1 MIKGL
6 VTDLIRHP
14 LSMMLI
20 GGVTIYIAESVKVAV
35 ERKHQRNA
43 IQEGKAYPG
52 YEFDGL
58 FVKAKISE
66 VKVK

>member
-1 MIKGL
+1 MKGL

-20 GGVTIYIAESVKVAV
+20 GGVTIYIAESAKVAI
-35 ERKHQRNA
+35 ERKHHREA
-43 IQEGKAYPG
+43 IRDGKAYPG

-58 FVKAKISE
+58 FIKAKILE
-66 VKVK
+66 VKEK

>member
-1 MIKGL
+1 MKGL
-6 VTDLIRHP
+6 ITDLIRHP

-20 GGVTIYIAESVKVAV
+20 GGITIYVAESVKVAV

-52 YEFDGL
+52 YKFDGL
-58 FVKAKISE
+58 FVKAEILAVEEK
-66 VKVK
+66 